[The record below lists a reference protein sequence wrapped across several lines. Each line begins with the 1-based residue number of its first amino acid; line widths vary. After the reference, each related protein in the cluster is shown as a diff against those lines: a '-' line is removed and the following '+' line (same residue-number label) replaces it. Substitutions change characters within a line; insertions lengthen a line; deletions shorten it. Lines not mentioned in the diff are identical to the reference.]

1 MLRSHHAP
9 LTPTVF
15 RRLLAH
21 FDKGANTRPTE
32 VKVLSLRKRLSFVF
46 DLVALGILFVLAG
59 FAVIFV
65 AMILSVSSKPSTESK
80 VRGGGVVMIG
90 PVPLVFGSD
99 MKWASV
105 AIVLALA
112 LILVTLVVNLYV
124 I

>member
-1 MLRSHHAP
+1 M
-9 LTPTVF
+9 
-15 RRLLAH
+15 
-21 FDKGANTRPTE
+21 RPTE
-32 VKVLSLRKRLSFVF
+32 VKVLSLRGLSSLVF
-46 DLVALGILFVLAG
+46 DLVSFGILLVFAA

-65 AMILSVSSKPSTESK
+65 AMILSASAKPNSEGR

-90 PVPLVFGSD
+90 PIPLIFGSD

-112 LILVTLVVNLYV
+112 LILVTLVVNLHV

>member
-1 MLRSHHAP
+1 M
-9 LTPTVF
+9 
-15 RRLLAH
+15 
-21 FDKGANTRPTE
+21 GPTE
-32 VKVLSLRKRLSFVF
+32 VKVLSLRDQLYPVF
-46 DLVALGILFVLAG
+46 DLAALGILLVFAG
-59 FAVIFV
+59 FAVILV
-65 AMILSVSSKPSTESK
+65 AMILSASAKPSTEGR

-90 PVPLVFGSD
+90 PIPLVFGSD

>member
-1 MLRSHHAP
+1 
-9 LTPTVF
+9 
-15 RRLLAH
+15 
-21 FDKGANTRPTE
+21 
-32 VKVLSLRKRLSFVF
+32 LSFVF

-90 PVPLVFGSD
+90 PIPLVFGSD